1 MENISNTNEN
11 EQEDKSLRPFDE
23 EKDVV
28 QNVYD
33 KIQNMD
39 RNDVKEDDFYKYFY
53 NLLDTS
59 TNFCTFKYVKLV
71 KNIDEEWI
79 SAIEEALPS
88 LHHVVMNPRKFIEE
102 DREIVNMAM
111 ARNITT
117 ESLRHLIQHSNLI
130 DKYDEDGTVI
140 PNRILNVFKEE
151 SLNIY
156 ENRFICTLI
165 AELQHFVNKRYNVIF
180 ENTKDE
186 LGAFFKMESII
197 DNYTETVDYK
207 LQVNIRDKQS
217 DEKNERDNDDI
228 FQRLV
233 KIHRQVNGLA
243 STEFITEMRTM
254 PSVRHPIVKTN
265 AIKKNMYYKAC
276 YKLWNFIYSYNKI
289 GYTVD
294 LVKREP
300 VISKAF
306 EKDIYDSFIFNY
318 AMLHNQVED
327 PYKLDINKKKKEKS
341 IDIKYIRQS
350 LEEIVNNSGMSI
362 DNLKRLI
369 NNELTAIDERKKR
382 EADEVEKLRK
392 KSNRTGNDKKPDTE
406 SENKS

>member
-1 MENISNTNEN
+1 MEDISNISDN

-33 KIQNMD
+33 KIHNMD
-39 RNDVKEDDFYKYFY
+39 REVVKEDDFYKYFY

-217 DEKNERDNDDI
+217 DEKNEKDNDDI

-233 KIHRQVNGLA
+233 KVHRQVNGLA

-276 YKLWNFIYSYNKI
+276 YKLWNFIYSYNKV

-327 PYKLDINKKKKEKS
+327 PYKLDINKKKREKN
-341 IDIKYIRQS
+341 IDVKYIRQS
-350 LEEIVNNSGMSI
+350 LEEIVDNSGMSI

-382 EADEVEKLRK
+382 EANEVEKLRR
-392 KSNRTGNDKKPDTE
+392 KSNRSKTDS
-406 SENKS
+406 SE

>member
-1 MENISNTNEN
+1 VEDISNINDN

-39 RNDVKEDDFYKYFY
+39 REVVKEDDFYKYFY

-217 DEKNERDNDDI
+217 DEKNEKDNDDI

-276 YKLWNFIYSYNKI
+276 YKLWNFIYSYNKV

-318 AMLHNQVED
+318 AMLHNQVGD
-327 PYKLDINKKKKEKS
+327 PYKLDINKKKKEKN
-341 IDIKYIRQS
+341 IDVKYIRQS
-350 LEEIVNNSGMSI
+350 LEEIVDNSGMSI

-382 EADEVEKLRK
+382 EANEVEKLRR
-392 KSNRTGNDKKPDTE
+392 KSNRTKTDS
-406 SENKS
+406 SE

>member
-1 MENISNTNEN
+1 MEDISNISDN

-33 KIQNMD
+33 KIHNMD
-39 RNDVKEDDFYKYFY
+39 REVVKEDDFYKYFY

-217 DEKNERDNDDI
+217 DEKNEKDNDDI

-233 KIHRQVNGLA
+233 KVHRQVNGLA

-276 YKLWNFIYSYNKI
+276 YKLWNFIYSYNKV

-327 PYKLDINKKKKEKS
+327 PYKLDINKKKREKN
-341 IDIKYIRQS
+341 IDVKYIRQS
-350 LEEIVNNSGMSI
+350 LEEIVDNSGMSI

-382 EADEVEKLRK
+382 EANEVEKLRK
-392 KSNRTGNDKKPDTE
+392 KSNRSKTDS
-406 SENKS
+406 SE

>member
-1 MENISNTNEN
+1 MEDISNISDN

-39 RNDVKEDDFYKYFY
+39 REVVKEDDFYKYFY

-197 DNYTETVDYK
+197 DNYTEIVDYK

-217 DEKNERDNDDI
+217 DEKNEKDNDDI

-327 PYKLDINKKKKEKS
+327 PYKLDINKKKKEKN
-341 IDIKYIRQS
+341 IDVKYIRQS

-382 EADEVEKLRK
+382 EANEVEKLRR
-392 KSNRTGNDKKPDTE
+392 KSNRPKTDS
-406 SENKS
+406 SE

>member
-1 MENISNTNEN
+1 MEDISNISDN

-33 KIQNMD
+33 KIHNMD
-39 RNDVKEDDFYKYFY
+39 REVVKEDNFYKYFY

-217 DEKNERDNDDI
+217 VEKNEKDNDDI

-233 KIHRQVNGLA
+233 KVHRQVNGLA

-276 YKLWNFIYSYNKI
+276 YKLWNFIYSYNKV

-327 PYKLDINKKKKEKS
+327 PYKLDINKKKKEKN
-341 IDIKYIRQS
+341 IDVKYIRQS
-350 LEEIVNNSGMSI
+350 LEEIVDNSGMSI

-382 EADEVEKLRK
+382 EANEVEKLRR
-392 KSNRTGNDKKPDTE
+392 KSNRPKTD
-406 SENKS
+406 SNK

>member
-1 MENISNTNEN
+1 MEDISNISDN

-33 KIQNMD
+33 KIHNMD
-39 RNDVKEDDFYKYFY
+39 REVVKEDNFYKYFY

-217 DEKNERDNDDI
+217 DEKNEKDNDDI

-233 KIHRQVNGLA
+233 KVHRQVNGLA

-276 YKLWNFIYSYNKI
+276 YKLWNFIYSYNKV

-327 PYKLDINKKKKEKS
+327 PYKLDINKKKREKN
-341 IDIKYIRQS
+341 IDVKYIRQS
-350 LEEIVNNSGMSI
+350 LEEIVDNSGMSI

-382 EADEVEKLRK
+382 EANEVEKLRR
-392 KSNRTGNDKKPDTE
+392 KSNRPKTDSSK
-406 SENKS
+406 

>member
-1 MENISNTNEN
+1 MEDISNINDN

-39 RNDVKEDDFYKYFY
+39 SEVVKEDDFYKYFY

-217 DEKNERDNDDI
+217 DEKNEKDNDDI

-233 KIHRQVNGLA
+233 KVHRQVNGLA
-243 STEFITEMRTM
+243 STEFIAEMRTM

-276 YKLWNFIYSYNKI
+276 YKLWNFIYSYNKV

-327 PYKLDINKKKKEKS
+327 PYKLDINKKKKEKN
-341 IDIKYIRQS
+341 IDVKYIRQS
-350 LEEIVNNSGMSI
+350 LEEIVDNSGMSI

-382 EADEVEKLRK
+382 EANEVEKLRR
-392 KSNRTGNDKKPDTE
+392 KSNRTKTDS
-406 SENKS
+406 SE

>member
-1 MENISNTNEN
+1 MEDISNINDN

-39 RNDVKEDDFYKYFY
+39 REVVKEDDFYKYFY

-217 DEKNERDNDDI
+217 DEKNEKDNDDI

-233 KIHRQVNGLA
+233 KVHRQVNGLA
-243 STEFITEMRTM
+243 STEFIAEMRTM

-276 YKLWNFIYSYNKI
+276 YKLWNFIYSYNKV

-318 AMLHNQVED
+318 AMLHNQVGD
-327 PYKLDINKKKKEKS
+327 PYKLDINKKKKEKN
-341 IDIKYIRQS
+341 IDVKYIRQS
-350 LEEIVNNSGMSI
+350 LEEIVDNSGMSI

-382 EADEVEKLRK
+382 EANEVEKLRR
-392 KSNRTGNDKKPDTE
+392 KSNRTKTDS
-406 SENKS
+406 SE

>member
-1 MENISNTNEN
+1 MEDISNINDN

-39 RNDVKEDDFYKYFY
+39 SEVVKEDDFYKYFY

-217 DEKNERDNDDI
+217 DEKNEKDNDDI

-276 YKLWNFIYSYNKI
+276 YKLWNFIYSYNKV

-318 AMLHNQVED
+318 AMLHNQVGD
-327 PYKLDINKKKKEKS
+327 PYKLDINKKKKEKN
-341 IDIKYIRQS
+341 IDVKYIRQS
-350 LEEIVNNSGMSI
+350 LEEIVDNSGMSI

-382 EADEVEKLRK
+382 EANEVEKLRR
-392 KSNRTGNDKKPDTE
+392 KSNRTKTDS
-406 SENKS
+406 SE

>member
-1 MENISNTNEN
+1 MEDISNISDN

-33 KIQNMD
+33 KIHNMD
-39 RNDVKEDDFYKYFY
+39 REVVKEDDFYKYFY

-217 DEKNERDNDDI
+217 DEKNEKDNDDI

-233 KIHRQVNGLA
+233 KVHRQVNGLA

-276 YKLWNFIYSYNKI
+276 YKLWNFIYSYNKV

-327 PYKLDINKKKKEKS
+327 PYKLDINKKKREKN
-341 IDIKYIRQS
+341 IDVKYIRQS
-350 LEEIVNNSGMSI
+350 LEEIVDNSGMSI

-382 EADEVEKLRK
+382 EANEVEKLRR
-392 KSNRTGNDKKPDTE
+392 KSNRPKTDS
-406 SENKS
+406 SE

>member
-1 MENISNTNEN
+1 MEDISNISDN

-23 EKDVV
+23 EKDIV

-33 KIQNMD
+33 KIHNMD
-39 RNDVKEDDFYKYFY
+39 REVVKEDNFYKYFY

-217 DEKNERDNDDI
+217 DEKNEKDNDDI

-233 KIHRQVNGLA
+233 KVHRQVNGLA

-276 YKLWNFIYSYNKI
+276 YKLWNFIYSYNKV

-327 PYKLDINKKKKEKS
+327 PYKLDINKKKKEKN
-341 IDIKYIRQS
+341 IDVKYIRQS
-350 LEEIVNNSGMSI
+350 LEEIVDNSGMSI

-382 EADEVEKLRK
+382 EANEVEKLRR
-392 KSNRTGNDKKPDTE
+392 KSNRPKTD
-406 SENKS
+406 SNK

>member
-1 MENISNTNEN
+1 MEDISNISDN

-39 RNDVKEDDFYKYFY
+39 REVVKEDDFYKYFY

-217 DEKNERDNDDI
+217 DEKNEKDNDDI

-276 YKLWNFIYSYNKI
+276 YKLWNFIYSYNKV

-327 PYKLDINKKKKEKS
+327 PYKLDINKKKKEKN
-341 IDIKYIRQS
+341 IDVKYIRQS
-350 LEEIVNNSGMSI
+350 LEEIVDNSGMSI

-382 EADEVEKLRK
+382 EANEVEKLRR
-392 KSNRTGNDKKPDTE
+392 KSNRPKADN
-406 SENKS
+406 SE

>member
-1 MENISNTNEN
+1 MEDISNINDN

-39 RNDVKEDDFYKYFY
+39 SEVVKEDDFYKYFY

-217 DEKNERDNDDI
+217 DEKNEKDNDDI
-228 FQRLV
+228 LQRLV
-233 KIHRQVNGLA
+233 KVHRQVNGLA
-243 STEFITEMRTM
+243 STEFIAEMRTM

-276 YKLWNFIYSYNKI
+276 YKLWNFIYSYNKV

-318 AMLHNQVED
+318 AMLHNQVGD
-327 PYKLDINKKKKEKS
+327 PYKLDINKKKKEKN
-341 IDIKYIRQS
+341 IDVKYIRQS
-350 LEEIVNNSGMSI
+350 LEEIVDNSGMSI

-382 EADEVEKLRK
+382 EANEVEKLRR
-392 KSNRTGNDKKPDTE
+392 KSNRTKTDS
-406 SENKS
+406 SE

>member
-1 MENISNTNEN
+1 MEDISNINDN

-39 RNDVKEDDFYKYFY
+39 SEVVKEDDFYKYFY

-217 DEKNERDNDDI
+217 DEKNEKDNDDI

-233 KIHRQVNGLA
+233 KVHRQVNGLA
-243 STEFITEMRTM
+243 STEFIAEMRTM

-276 YKLWNFIYSYNKI
+276 YKLWNFIYSYNKV

-318 AMLHNQVED
+318 AMLHNQVGD
-327 PYKLDINKKKKEKS
+327 PYKLDINKKKKEKN
-341 IDIKYIRQS
+341 IDVKYIRQS
-350 LEEIVNNSGMSI
+350 LEEIVDNSGMSI

-382 EADEVEKLRK
+382 EANEVEKLRR
-392 KSNRTGNDKKPDTE
+392 KSNRTKTDS
-406 SENKS
+406 SE